1 MIWILCAIA
10 TFFVARFLW
19 QSYIHR
25 ANVLTRQ
32 GANMNWV
39 VSGRVKC
46 NTGGHDMLLSR
57 EGYTVRISWREGTL
71 TMVDP
76 PFAHPFEDFIAIERW
91 IFQAEKGGEHESDHD
106 PEYEYYEKVMGV
118 IKRQEEL
125 GVEDLYSTILA
136 MGASNVAYLQASTNL
151 IKTGYKMGADPFL
164 IGMMHITA
172 IVNALDEDKDT
183 VAYSTLYLRSIEKN
197 LLEHKLDDCLVE
209 GDVEDSQEPK

>member
-1 MIWILCAIA
+1 MIWILAAIA
-10 TFFVARFLW
+10 TFFVTRFLW
-19 QSYIHR
+19 QSYTHR

-46 NTGGHDMLLSR
+46 DTGGHDMLLSR
-57 EGYTVRISWREGTL
+57 DGCTVRISWRDGTL

-76 PFAHPFEDFIAIERW
+76 PVLHPFEDFIAIERW
-91 IFQAEKGGEHESDHD
+91 IFLAEEGGKHELDPD
-106 PEYEYYEKVMGV
+106 PEHEYYEKVMGV

-136 MGASNVAYLQASTNL
+136 MGASDVAYLQASTNL
-151 IKTGYKMGADPFL
+151 IQTGYKMGTDPFL

-172 IVNALDEDKDT
+172 IVNALEEGKDT
-183 VAYSTLYLRSIEKN
+183 VEYSTLYLHSVEKN
-197 LLEHKLDDCLVE
+197 LLEHKLDDLLVNE
-209 GDVEDSQEPK
+209 DVADGG